1 MTSVG
6 SLSKTNVE
14 RGRVPRYEVERLK
27 EPLQQG
33 SGPKNN
39 AKGAGGGGWRTGVGM
54 WVGGNGRV
62 EMLDLGSG
70 SHQALRKLPP
80 LNISRSTLVE
90 GYAGRSA
97 ALALR
102 AQSGQNTAVGTSVFM
117 VNATDPD
124 QGTGGSVLFY
134 FQPPSPFFA
143 IDGARGI
150 VTVNRTLDYE
160 TTSAYQLTINA
171 TDQDRWRP
179 LSRLTNLAI
188 LITDIQDMNPVFTN
202 LPYSTNIAEDKPPG
216 YEVRKIRAIDQDLGR
231 PRGIGYTIISAVSRF
246 VQ

>member
-1 MTSVG
+1 MQRIGTQKQS
-6 SLSKTNVE
+6 
-14 RGRVPRYEVERLK
+14 
-27 EPLQQG
+27 
-33 SGPKNN
+33 
-39 AKGAGGGGWRTGVGM
+39 
-54 WVGGNGRV
+54 RV
-62 EMLDLGSG
+62 ESIDRS
-70 SHQALRKLPP
+70 SRDSVFADVPP
-80 LNISRSTLVE
+80 
-90 GYAGRSA
+90 AGVTVLSYSPTPSPS
-97 ALALR
+97 

-150 VTVNRTLDYE
+150 VTVIRTLDYE

-231 PRGIGYTIISAVSRF
+231 PRGIGYTIISVPCGAPAGPKTAEPGGRAPPPGSERLPLSDRA
-246 VQ
+246 